1 MRLSTRYVQQLHK
14 HDRNFIKSIKLRPK
28 LNIFSGLKHEVEW
41 ISIQIQKPKHNM
53 LRTVSTIFQVLTT
66 VQLRIQVFRDV
77 TTKYYYT
84 GRDLSEQI
92 TVSLFRAVN
101 TRNSPISYIEFS
113 MHLILIGLL
122 WRSSEPISSIYQS
135 TRRDIPKDWKVP
147 IFFRTDLR
155 EISDEKRSWWNGRV
169 AGPGTGLRILELGV
183 LLPEVG
189 YVFVQPS
196 SLLHDGCQTPESRLP
211 EHISMQATCNT
222 FRGSEILYIN

>member
-1 MRLSTRYVQQLHK
+1 
-14 HDRNFIKSIKLRPK
+14 
-28 LNIFSGLKHEVEW
+28 
-41 ISIQIQKPKHNM
+41 M

-122 WRSSEPISSIYQS
+122 
-135 TRRDIPKDWKVP
+135 
-147 IFFRTDLR
+147 
-155 EISDEKRSWWNGRV
+155 
-169 AGPGTGLRILELGV
+169 
-183 LLPEVG
+183 
-189 YVFVQPS
+189 
-196 SLLHDGCQTPESRLP
+196 
-211 EHISMQATCNT
+211 
-222 FRGSEILYIN
+222 